1 MSPVT
6 TNTISRSLQALTLG
20 QVMEEGRQAMKAGMG
35 LTEFDQQFQ
44 VPISGAATERIAWE
58 SLDIR
63 FEWAF
68 LDARRQR
75 GVSLAEPQFTFG
87 AVVPKGGPV
96 VVTAVV
102 QSWNR
107 SADAFRGATV
117 LIGVFAPASAEEV
130 TFQGQAHLTFQ
141 GFGAPPIMEA

>member
-1 MSPVT
+1 
-6 TNTISRSLQALTLG
+6 
-20 QVMEEGRQAMKAGMG
+20 
-35 LTEFDQQFQ
+35 
-44 VPISGAATERIAWE
+44 
-58 SLDIR
+58 
-63 FEWAF
+63 
-68 LDARRQR
+68 
-75 GVSLAEPQFTFG
+75 
-87 AVVPKGGPV
+87 
-96 VVTAVV
+96 V